1 MPSLDDAARDYGGIS
16 LDDERI
22 VVVYLLLYGFDMD
35 APSLADARRWAEHYG
50 LDERPN
56 HVVLVGDSR
65 LVCNDSYSMI
75 PGLHL
80 VDRDFVLR
88 YDAAGRRAPHDMW
101 TDLWPGVAG
110 AVAEL

>member
-16 LDDERI
+16 LEDES
-22 VVVYLLLYGFDMD
+22 VVVVHLLLYGMDLD
-35 APSLADARRWAEHYG
+35 APSMSEAREWEEHYG
-50 LDERPN
+50 LDDREN

-65 LVCNDSYSMI
+65 LVSDASYSMI

-80 VDRDFVLR
+80 VDRNFVLR

-101 TDLWPGVAG
+101 TDLLPGMASVI
-110 AVAEL
+110 AEL